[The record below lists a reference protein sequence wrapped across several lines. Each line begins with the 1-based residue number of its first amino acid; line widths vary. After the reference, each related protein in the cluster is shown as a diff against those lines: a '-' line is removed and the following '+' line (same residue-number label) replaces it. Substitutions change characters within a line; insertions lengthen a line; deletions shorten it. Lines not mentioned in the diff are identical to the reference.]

1 GAGVAAGLLMYALP
15 PVGGWPH
22 ITIGWLAD
30 VYRVARALALPLA
43 LGTAIAAGLVAARL
57 TGRRRKQLS
66 LADTRARQ
74 GVAAGLCVG
83 AVAAL
88 LFCVL
93 STGTVALLPHRVKPL
108 LWVFTRSGPP
118 VWTPGGAHFPRPS
131 MYYRALYQFEMSVAD
146 TSAGYLLALI
156 CFPLLGAGLGPW
168 GGLFAAGPP
177 RPGPGGGGGG
187 GGAPPPQPPPPGGRP
202 RAPAGRPPPPP
213 PGVPRGTPGN

>member
-1 GAGVAAGLLMYALP
+1 SGGAWLAGVWAGEIIFLVVIGAYVAGLLAVTARRPPLSPVALAIGAGAGVAAGLLMYALP

-108 LWVFTRSGPP
+108 LWVFTRS
-118 VWTPGGAHFPRPS
+118 
-131 MYYRALYQFEMSVAD
+131 
-146 TSAGYLLALI
+146 
-156 CFPLLGAGLGPW
+156 
-168 GGLFAAGPP
+168 
-177 RPGPGGGGGG
+177 
-187 GGAPPPQPPPPGGRP
+187 
-202 RAPAGRPPPPP
+202 
-213 PGVPRGTPGN
+213 